1 MQKTRVMVVE
11 DESIVAKNIQTRLK
25 QLGYIV
31 PVTVSSGEEALQKI
45 ESVKPNIVLMDVV
58 LDGEMDGI
66 QTAEIIYNK
75 YKTPVVYLTAYA
87 DDETLERAKR
97 STPFGYIVKPFE
109 VKELKSVIEIALNS
123 YDKHSELKETSE
135 RLKSSFNTLESCIL
149 VIDSA
154 GKITFANKQ
163 SEIALGLDK
172 EVLLASDLDKIVK
185 IPYDNS
191 LEDIYGKNSHLHT
204 ELITINKPNLPI
216 CIDSSPISNDKGTFV
231 GCLIKFQIASDNNA
245 VPCTKIKQ
253 AASDRSADSILS
265 VGILASPRLV
275 LEGIRN
281 IIEKQDDF
289 NIVFEETEA
298 ANLIDQ
304 INQNSPD
311 IICIENSVPDLDLNN
326 ALDYIENSGYSSKII
341 LLLNKFN
348 NAFLIN
354 TLMSGVKGCLT
365 STSESTQLVEA
376 IRTVHNGNIWLEID
390 TLNQLLPKMVTQS
403 KKKKYSLGNH
413 NLTRREEE
421 IARLILKG
429 NSNKKIASKLY
440 ITEKTVK
447 THLTKIFKKL
457 GINNRLELAVKFN
470 AAAQ

>member
-1 MQKTRVMVVE
+1 MQKARVMVVE

-25 QLGYIV
+25 QLGYVV
-31 PVTVSSGEEALQKI
+31 PLTVSSGEEALEKI

-58 LDGEMDGI
+58 LDGKMDGI

-109 VKELKSVIEIALNS
+109 VKELKSVIEIALSS
-123 YDKHSELKETSE
+123 YNTHTELKETSE
-135 RLKSSFNTLESCIL
+135 RLQSSFDSLESCIL
-149 VIDSA
+149 VIDSK
-154 GKITFANKQ
+154 GIITFANKQ
-163 SEIALGLDK
+163 SEIALMLDR
-172 EVLLASDLDKIVK
+172 EQLLGSALDKIIK
-185 IPYDNS
+185 FP
-191 LEDIYGKNSHLHT
+191 LESSTQEIFSKNNHLHT
-204 ELITINKPNLPI
+204 ELVTINKPNQPV
-216 CIDSSPISNDKGTFV
+216 CIDCSPINNDKGSFL
-231 GCLIKFQIASDNNA
+231 GSLIKFQIAAENTDVSCIRNNQ
-245 VPCTKIKQ
+245 IQ
-253 AASDRSADSILS
+253 NIHSSRDIIS
-265 VGILASPRLV
+265 VGILASPKLI
-275 LEGIRN
+275 LEGIKN
-281 IIEKQDDF
+281 IVEKQQDF

-304 INQNSPD
+304 ITQNEPD
-311 IICIENSVPDLDLNN
+311 IICIDNNVPDLDITTV
-326 ALDYIENSGYSSKII
+326 LDYIDNNGYSAKVI

-354 TLMSGVKGCLT
+354 TLTSGVRGCLT
-365 STSESTQLVEA
+365 SSSESVQLVEA

-390 TLNQLLPKMVTQS
+390 TLNQILPKMVMQT
-403 KKKKYSLGNH
+403 KKKKHSLGSH
-413 NLTRREEE
+413 NLTKREEE

-429 NSNKKIASKLY
+429 NSNKMIASKLY

-457 GINNRLELAVKFN
+457 GITNRLELAVKFN
-470 AAAQ
+470 AQA

>member
-1 MQKTRVMVVE
+1 MQKTKVMVVE

-31 PVTVSSGEEALQKI
+31 PLTVSSGEEALEKI
-45 ESVKPNIVLMDVV
+45 ESIKPNIVLMDVV
-58 LDGEMDGI
+58 LDGKMDGI
-66 QTAEIIYNK
+66 QTAEVIYNK

-87 DDETLERAKR
+87 DDQTLERAKK

-123 YDKHSELKETSE
+123 YNTHTELKETSE
-135 RLKSSFNTLESCIL
+135 RLKSSFDTLESSLI
-149 VIDSA
+149 VIDSV
-154 GKITFANKQ
+154 GKITYANKNAETALESLRDLHIGMNINEVMKITSENTLDNIYNSNNHIH
-163 SEIALGLDK
+163 SEIVTDSG
-172 EVLLASDLDKIVK
+172 
-185 IPYDNS
+185 N
-191 LEDIYGKNSHLHT
+191 H
-204 ELITINKPNLPI
+204 PI
-216 CIDSSPISNDKGTFV
+216 CLDCSPIRNDNGAFL
-231 GCLIKFQIASDNNA
+231 GSLIKFQVAEKGSG
-245 VPCTKIKQ
+245 VTCTKHLHAD
-253 AASDRSADSILS
+253 AAPAAQKIIT

-275 LEGIRN
+275 LEGVRN
-281 IIEKQDDF
+281 LVDKEQDF

-298 ANLIDQ
+298 TNLLNQ
-304 INQNSPD
+304 IESTKPD
-311 IICIENSVPDLDLNN
+311 IVCIDNNVPDLDLES
-326 ALDYIENSGYSSKII
+326 AMESIERKGLSAKVI

-354 TLMSGVKGCLT
+354 TLACGVRGCLT
-365 STSESTQLVEA
+365 STSESIQLVEA
-376 IRTVHNGNIWLEID
+376 IRTVNSGNIWLEIE
-390 TLNQLLPKMVTQS
+390 TLNQILPKMVSQP

-413 NLTRREEE
+413 NLTKREEE
-421 IARLILKG
+421 IAKLILKG

-470 AAAQ
+470 IPE